1 MKNSRVHS
9 LSARGYANTW
19 LIEENDLFMAVDV
32 STRHD
37 AEQLCHY
44 MRDVLKV
51 SLERLV
57 LITAT
62 HFHVD
67 HIGGIEALLSRC
79 PWARVHFNYRVR
91 NYITG
96 KEGLAVPPLSRWIMG
111 VVSIVP
117 RIPRV
122 LKGSIYGMGC
132 PKWGTP
138 TPLMRKRNAVSYDA
152 SCDLVDGSIPNGFP
166 SWQVIETPGHTPD
179 SICFYN
185 EKDRILIT
193 GDTIL
198 NLRGRG
204 ELNSFCACPGDM
216 LSSYNRLLD
225 YPVESIYPG
234 HGTAI
239 IGKPGLLNHLSRRGL
254 KGRSF

>member
-1 MKNSRVHS
+1 MKNSPVHS
-9 LSARGYANTW
+9 LPPRGYANTW
-19 LIEENDLFMAVDV
+19 LIEENDRFMAVDV
-32 STRHD
+32 STGHD
-37 AEQLCHY
+37 AKQLCRY
-44 MRDVLKV
+44 MRDTLNV
-51 SLERLV
+51 SLEQLV
-57 LITAT
+57 VITAT

-67 HIGGIEALLSRC
+67 HIGGIEALLSHC
-79 PWARVHFNYRVR
+79 PRAQVHFNSRVG
-91 NYITG
+91 NYISG

-111 VVSIVP
+111 AVSIAP
-117 RIPRV
+117 RIPRA

-132 PKWGTP
+132 PTWGTP

-152 SCDLVDGSIPNGFP
+152 RCDLVDGSTPDGFP

-204 ELNSFCACPGDM
+204 ELNSFCACPEDIR
-216 LSSYNRLLD
+216 SSYNRLLD

-234 HGTAI
+234 HGRAI
-239 IGKPGLLNHLSRRGL
+239 IGKPGLLKHISRRGL
-254 KGRSF
+254 EG